1 MSIAMLT
8 TVDNPYDPKY
18 QFDQW
23 YQYDTDKGY
32 NSCGLLDR
40 IAMTSPAMS
49 DQENAAE
56 IERAID
62 EIVRF
67 DPLNVYKKVIR

>member
-1 MSIAMLT
+1 MSITMLT
-8 TVDNPYDPKY
+8 TVDNPYDPKD

-67 DPLNVYKKVIR
+67 DPLNVYMKVVR